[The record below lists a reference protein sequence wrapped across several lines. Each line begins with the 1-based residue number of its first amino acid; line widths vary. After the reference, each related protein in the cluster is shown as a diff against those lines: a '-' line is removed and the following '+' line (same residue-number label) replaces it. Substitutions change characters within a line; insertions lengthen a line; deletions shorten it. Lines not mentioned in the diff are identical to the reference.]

1 MLRYITHSY
10 AKLGRAYHVAPN
22 SKNHHSLLDMNE
34 LNKTMNHSS
43 FMYLAENNRLLK
55 KNNQLLGENNRL
67 IENMNQIL
75 HKNSAIPARVEILE
89 KIVHK

>member
-34 LNKTMNHSS
+34 LNKSLNNRSNPHV
-43 FMYLAENNRLLK
+43 AENNLLLK
-55 KNNQLLGENNRL
+55 KNNRLLGENNRL
-67 IENMNQIL
+67 LEHMNQIL

-89 KIVHK
+89 KIVLK